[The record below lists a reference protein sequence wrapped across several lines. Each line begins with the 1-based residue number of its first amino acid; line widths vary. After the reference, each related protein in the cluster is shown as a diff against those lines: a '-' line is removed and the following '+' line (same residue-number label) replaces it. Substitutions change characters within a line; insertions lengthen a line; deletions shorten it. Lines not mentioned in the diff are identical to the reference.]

1 MDLPFRQRQI
11 RKVFVKKAAQIGV
24 SEALRNILACLAH
37 QEPDPALL
45 VLPDENS
52 AKKIMRKRILP
63 MFEDTPALAALK
75 TAQAKDQALHNVTL
89 RNGFDL
95 GIGWSGSPSTLAA
108 DPIRFIGFD
117 ETDKFSDWNGRE
129 SDPISLG
136 DVRTA
141 TYDNAIQYAIS
152 TPTTRE
158 GLINALHENA
168 AIKLWFFVPCP
179 HCGLA
184 QRLTFG
190 QLEWDYKEVKDARQR
205 AAMVQKHKAAWY
217 RCFGCEEKILDAAK
231 PKMVNHGFWATE
243 DQSYRLHVDGREEGQ
258 LPAGSEVGMHI
269 SALYSLAPKHR
280 FYEIAAEWIMCSG
293 NPMRTQGFR
302 NSWLGEVFEQ
312 LVLKPKA
319 SLIRDKVAGDET
331 RNIPPAPPPKIIP
344 AWAGVLIATADTQK
358 DHFCFVIRAWGAEYR
373 SQLVHYGIAQTF
385 DELKAVCLDTGY
397 RFGDGAPVM
406 PRALLIDSGGTSTN
420 GVSRTSEVYE
430 FAMRD
435 QQRIVPTKG
444 ASQAMSSPWR
454 ESKVG
459 DAGLILRLIDTGYY
473 KDMLSRLL
481 NDPDATKWM
490 PHAAVDDDYCKQMA
504 SEHKVI
510 VNGKQVWVPVVSGGA
525 NHFWDCEVLQ
535 CAAADMAHVAL
546 MPVMASAPAVG
557 IVAEPQ
563 AEQPQQTAWAAG
575 YKGRW

>member
-1 MDLPFRQRQI
+1 MTRRQTSRPGLWRNANSPFNVGIMDLPFRQRQI

-205 AAMVQKHKAAWY
+205 AATVYAVTSERVVIVSGLFMRCVKSLSIDTITDVSLTERGEGAGTITFGPVPPFYWWYGGAGWPGFGHQAVPRFELAADARQVY
-217 RCFGCEEKILDAAK
+217 EIIRGGQRAAK
-231 PKMVNHGFWATE
+231 RQAEPG
-243 DQSYRLHVDGREEGQ
+243 
-258 LPAGSEVGMHI
+258 PA
-269 SALYSLAPKHR
+269 
-280 FYEIAAEWIMCSG
+280 
-293 NPMRTQGFR
+293 
-302 NSWLGEVFEQ
+302 
-312 LVLKPKA
+312 
-319 SLIRDKVAGDET
+319 
-331 RNIPPAPPPKIIP
+331 
-344 AWAGVLIATADTQK
+344 AD
-358 DHFCFVIRAWGAEYR
+358 RG
-373 SQLVHYGIAQTF
+373 
-385 DELKAVCLDTGY
+385 
-397 RFGDGAPVM
+397 
-406 PRALLIDSGGTSTN
+406 
-420 GVSRTSEVYE
+420 GVS
-430 FAMRD
+430 
-435 QQRIVPTKG
+435 
-444 ASQAMSSPWR
+444 
-454 ESKVG
+454 
-459 DAGLILRLIDTGYY
+459 
-473 KDMLSRLL
+473 
-481 NDPDATKWM
+481 
-490 PHAAVDDDYCKQMA
+490 
-504 SEHKVI
+504 
-510 VNGKQVWVPVVSGGA
+510 
-525 NHFWDCEVLQ
+525 
-535 CAAADMAHVAL
+535 
-546 MPVMASAPAVG
+546 
-557 IVAEPQ
+557 
-563 AEQPQQTAWAAG
+563 
-575 YKGRW
+575 